1 MPKHMAPRG
10 GSVPPPGDDGAGN
23 HGRDHGHDHGRDHDH
38 DGHGGHY
45 DHPIL
50 HNVLMVLGLLVGLV
64 AGAVVTQS
72 LVQHRSPTDVVA
84 SDVAPFIV
92 EPPQAHFH
100 KDRIALLLLGIDYNY
115 NEKDEEFSSDARSD
129 TIMAISLN
137 FPTSQNPQGSI
148 SILSVPRDTDV
159 VLPNGREDKINAA
172 YADGGNNPYDDA
184 HYSEKV
190 VADFLGIPHF
200 DRFITLRIN
209 ATKDLIDAIGGID
222 VVPDETMNYDDNWG
236 HLHIHFI
243 GSKLYHMNGD
253 QAVSYSR
260 FRHDECSDPCRIK
273 RQQQVIRI
281 VAAKLK
287 NDKFNDLL
295 HVNQLISVI
304 RRNTYTDISDREAL
318 SLAMAFQHVD
328 LAKLKTE
335 QVAYVAD
342 KDLSCCGDV
351 LIADDTAK
359 DALVKKLFLE
369 PIVPSVPPDARAVAA
384 VDPSTVHVDVRNG
397 SGVSGLGAKMAGALR
412 GLGFRVDSVAN
423 ADSFAYDA
431 TEIHVHSATAPLAG
445 ERVRQAL
452 ALKSAVVQPDPPS
465 AGAAPSSDVTV
476 IVGHDYSVSPQHE
489 ASAVK

>member
-1 MPKHMAPRG
+1 MPKHMAPFG
-10 GSVPPPGDDGAGN
+10 GHDEGRDGHGDDG
-23 HGRDHGHDHGRDHDH
+23 HDHDDHDHDH
-38 DGHGGHY
+38 DGHHQ
-45 DHPIL
+45 HPIL
-50 HNVLMVLGLLVGLV
+50 HSILIALGLIVGV
-64 AGAVVTQS
+64 IAGAVVTQS
-72 LVQHRSPTDVVA
+72 LIQHRSPTDVVA
-84 SDVAPFIV
+84 GDVAPFIV
-92 EPPQAHFH
+92 ERPQAHFH

-115 NEKDEEFSSDARSD
+115 NDKDEEYSSDARSD
-129 TIMAISLN
+129 TIMAMSLN
-137 FPTSQNPQGSI
+137 FPTAQNPQGSI

-172 YADGGNNPYDDA
+172 YADGGENPYDDA
-184 HYSEKV
+184 RYSEKV
-190 VADFLGIPHF
+190 VADFLGIPRF
-200 DRFITLRIN
+200 DRFVTLRIN
-209 ATKDLIDAIGGID
+209 ATKDVIDAIGGID
-222 VVPDETMNYDDNWG
+222 VVPDETMNYDDSWG
-236 HLHIHFI
+236 HLHIHFT
-243 GSKLYHMNGD
+243 GGKLYHMNGE

-295 HVNQLISVI
+295 HINQLLSVI
-304 RRNTYTDISDREAL
+304 RRNTYTDVSDREAM
-318 SLAMAFQHVD
+318 SLAIAFQHVD

-335 QVAYVAD
+335 QVPYVAD
-342 KDLSCCGDV
+342 KQLLCCGDV

-384 VDPSTVHVDVRNG
+384 VEPSSVHVDVRNG
-397 SGVSGLGAKMAGALR
+397 SGVKGLGAKMASALR
-412 GLGFRVDSVAN
+412 ELGFHVDSVAN
-423 ADSFAYDA
+423 ADSFGYDA
-431 TEIHVHSATAPLAG
+431 TEIHVHSAASPLAG

-452 ALKSAVVQPDPPS
+452 ALKSAVVQPDPLP
-465 AGAAPSSDVTV
+465 APGVSSNSDVTV